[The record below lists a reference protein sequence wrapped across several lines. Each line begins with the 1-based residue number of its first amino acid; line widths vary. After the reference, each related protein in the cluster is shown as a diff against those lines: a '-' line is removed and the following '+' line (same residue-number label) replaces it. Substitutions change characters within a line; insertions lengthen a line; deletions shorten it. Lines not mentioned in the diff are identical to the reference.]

1 MSYIR
6 KTGLIFRESPKIFNG
21 LTIVVLFSFSRNK
34 EKYASTTGEVF
45 WEKQSG
51 VIWDALIATVCR
63 GKTVGAKRQD
73 RMAAILGKKPVRLF

>member
-34 EKYASTTGEVF
+34 EKYASTTGG
-45 WEKQSG
+45 EKQSG